1 MFGENGSRRGQLS
14 GNARQLG
21 GGTMGVEDFDAGVI
35 VDDEKPVVRL
45 NVVKSFTSSREVI
58 GGKN

>member
-1 MFGENGSRRGQLS
+1 M
-14 GNARQLG
+14 G
-21 GGTMGVEDFDAGVI
+21 GGTMGVEDFDASVI